1 MLKTFQTKPSYPNGL
16 ATTKSISPLS
26 QQLVKEG
33 GVKMMNA
40 SRALGACIPF
50 VLFFFPFEATARC
63 QCTCVNGSLQA
74 VCSSAIDLPPICAP
88 TICPIAPPSVRPI
101 DTPRVPPI
109 GATYCQ
115 NEQVLN
121 PVTGRYEWRQIC
133 R

>member
-1 MLKTFQTKPSYPNGL
+1 MGIGKRRLVR
-16 ATTKSISPLS
+16 SISLLLLLSPL
-26 QQLVKEG
+26 
-33 GVKMMNA
+33 
-40 SRALGACIPF
+40 
-50 VLFFFPFEATARC
+50 EAAAAC
-63 QCTCVNGSLQA
+63 QCACVNGSVQA

-109 GATYCQ
+109 GASYCQ

-121 PVTGRYEWRQIC
+121 PVTGRYEWQQIC